1 MSFNAI
7 QILLVAVWSFIVAID
22 QFDLLESLYQPIV
35 TGAVIGAIL
44 GDLQTGLIVG
54 GMTAGY
60 LPPSITKPTASFGG
74 ILVAL
79 IIGAI
84 WTALGYFLA
93 WWFVLESAVVAAS
106 KIQYSLITSAA
117 GIVVAIILTPKL
129 QTIVRRLFTKN

>member
-1 MSFNAI
+1 M
-7 QILLVAVWSFIVAID
+7 AID

-60 LPPSITKPTASFGG
+60 LPPSITKPTASFGR